1 VVQCIHDFAD
11 RLPATSSVHYT
22 THCTTQSSAPEVGQN
37 NFPKHDVLT
46 GIINKPLLL
55 HLVGC
60 LYYLYECGTFKKIIE
75 NEIYLLIK
83 YINKELKFYSIVWT
97 PHYKKPLDPVSAESY
112 WQSQRTSSLMFLYFD
127 TMQYGTH
134 SLCCLYLTA
143 ISNSDISY
151 RTWFSTYR

>member
-1 VVQCIHDFAD
+1 M
-11 RLPATSSVHYT
+11 
-22 THCTTQSSAPEVGQN
+22 HCTTSCNKLSSAPEVGQN
-37 NFPKHDVLT
+37 NCPKHDVLT

-60 LYYLYECGTFKKIIE
+60 LYYLYECCTFKKIIE

-112 WQSQRTSSLMFLYFD
+112 RQCHRTSLLMFLYFNALL
-127 TMQYGTH
+127 YGTH
-134 SLCCLYLTA
+134 SLCCLNLTT
-143 ISNSDISY
+143 IPLNLKFDTEHDFP
-151 RTWFSTYR
+151 RKGK